1 MLARFL
7 FEVAIFILFKVH
19 DSQFSPGFIYLGLNC
34 TNNHFMTVHNRV
46 EARYMA
52 TTQTQEIIESEQVET
67 SAWSS
72 IGLLKIA
79 GIMLTIAAVWRLVDQ
94 FVLGLGSTWM
104 NILPSKLFP
113 FLIILGFFWKYRP
126 REIDSV
132 LGLSR
137 ENFQVQL
144 AIGLLIGIAISFGID
159 FGGTIV
165 YGLLID
171 PTYPL
176 QLHIL
181 NPDLLGYM
189 LFFFLTNA
197 FLEET
202 LFRGLLINAF
212 KTRQT
217 TNRAIL
223 LSAII
228 FGIWHAGWP
237 LLNGAAGSDAMN
249 QIVTMVFFTTIL
261 GIFLG
266 IYYERFN
273 SSRSL
278 VGPIV
283 IHTMFNYVSE
293 CFKIGPEPVIQGPDL
308 VFSNPGLMAA
318 TLLMFFLVFI
328 PLGLLLWKFKIEQ
341 VSAMWHRMTGGE
353 NDGEQTHS
361 ENEIIESTKDN
372 EV

>member
-1 MLARFL
+1 
-7 FEVAIFILFKVH
+7 
-19 DSQFSPGFIYLGLNC
+19 
-34 TNNHFMTVHNRV
+34 
-46 EARYMA
+46 MA
-52 TTQTQEIIESEQVET
+52 ATQVQEIIESKQVES

-72 IGLLKIA
+72 ISLLKIG

-94 FVLGLGSTWM
+94 FMLGLGSTWM

-137 ENFQVQL
+137 DNFQAHL
-144 AIGLLIGIAISFGID
+144 AVGLLIGIAISFGID

-165 YGLLID
+165 YGLSID

-176 QLHIL
+176 QLNIL
-181 NPDLLGYM
+181 NEELLGYM

-212 KTRQT
+212 KTRLNS
-217 TNRAIL
+217 NRAIM

-228 FGIWHAGWP
+228 FGFWHAGWP
-237 LLNGAAGSDAMN
+237 LINGAAGSDAMN
-249 QIVTMVFFTTIL
+249 QVASMVFFTTIL

-266 IYYERFN
+266 IYYDRFN
-273 SSRSL
+273 SSQSL

-283 IHTMFNYVSE
+283 VHTMFNYVSE

-308 VFSNPGLMAA
+308 IFSNPGLMAA
-318 TLLMFFLVFI
+318 TLLMFFLIFI
-328 PLGLLLWKFKIEQ
+328 PLGIFLWKFNIEQ
-341 VSAMWHRMTGGE
+341 VSVMWHRLIGKE
-353 NDGEQTHS
+353 NDGEQIHS
-361 ENEIIESTKDN
+361 ENEITTSKHN
-372 EV
+372 SEV

>member
-1 MLARFL
+1 
-7 FEVAIFILFKVH
+7 
-19 DSQFSPGFIYLGLNC
+19 
-34 TNNHFMTVHNRV
+34 
-46 EARYMA
+46 MA
-52 TTQTQEIIESEQVET
+52 TTQVQEIIESEQVET

-72 IGLLKIA
+72 IGLLKMGI
-79 GIMLTIAAVWRLVDQ
+79 IMLTIAVVWRVVDQ
-94 FVLGLGSTWM
+94 FLLGLGDTWL
-104 NILPSKLFP
+104 NIMPSKLFP
-113 FLIILGFFWKYRP
+113 FLIILGFFWRYRP
-126 REIDSV
+126 KEIDSV
-132 LGLSR
+132 LGLTR
-137 ENFQVQL
+137 ENLQTQL
-144 AIGLLIGIAISFGID
+144 AVGLLIGIAISFGID

-165 YGLLID
+165 YGLFID
-171 PTYPL
+171 PSYPL

-189 LFFFLTNA
+189 MIFFLTNA

-212 KTRQT
+212 KTRQSS
-217 TNRAIL
+217 NRAIM

-237 LLNGAAGSDAMN
+237 LVNGAAGSDAMN
-249 QIVTMVFFTTIL
+249 QVASMVFFTTIL
-261 GIFLG
+261 GVFLG

-278 VGPIV
+278 AGPIL

-308 VFSNPGLMAA
+308 IFSNPGLMAT
-318 TLLMFFLVFI
+318 TLLMFFLIFI
-328 PLGLLLWKFKIEQ
+328 PLGIFLWKFKIEQ
-341 VSAMWHRMTGGE
+341 VSAMWYRLIGKE
-353 NDGEQTHS
+353 NDGEKTHS
-361 ENEIIESTKDN
+361 EDEIMTSKNES

>member
-1 MLARFL
+1 
-7 FEVAIFILFKVH
+7 
-19 DSQFSPGFIYLGLNC
+19 
-34 TNNHFMTVHNRV
+34 
-46 EARYMA
+46 MA
-52 TTQTQEIIESEQVET
+52 TTQVQEIIESEQVKT

-72 IGLLKIA
+72 IGLLKIG
-79 GIMLTIAAVWRLVDQ
+79 GIMLTIAAVWRVVDQ

-126 REIDSV
+126 KEIDSV

-144 AIGLLIGIAISFGID
+144 VIGLLIGIAISFGID

-176 QLHIL
+176 QFHIL
-181 NPDLLGYM
+181 NEELLGYM

-217 TNRAIL
+217 QNRAIL
-223 LSAII
+223 LSAIV
-228 FGIWHAGWP
+228 FGVWHAGWP
-237 LLNGAAGSDAMN
+237 LVNGAAGSDATN

-308 VFSNPGLMAA
+308 IFSNPGLMAT
-318 TLLMFFLVFI
+318 TLLMFSLIFI
-328 PLGLLLWKFKIEQ
+328 PIGLFLWKFKIEQ
-341 VSAMWHRMTGGE
+341 VSVMWHRMIGKE
-353 NDGEQTHS
+353 NDVEQKHS
-361 ENEIIESTKDN
+361 DNEIITSTNDS

>member
-1 MLARFL
+1 MA
-7 FEVAIFILFKVH
+7 
-19 DSQFSPGFIYLGLNC
+19 
-34 TNNHFMTVHNRV
+34 VHNRV

-52 TTQTQEIIESEQVET
+52 TTQVQDIIESKQVVPST
-67 SAWSS
+67 WSS
-72 IGLLKIA
+72 FGLLKTA
-79 GIMLTIAAVWRLVDQ
+79 GIMLIIAVVWRLVDQ
-94 FVLGLGSTWM
+94 FVLGLGNTWM

-113 FLIILGFFWKYRP
+113 FLIILGFFWKYR
-126 REIDSV
+126 RSEIASV

-137 ENFQVQL
+137 VNFQVQL
-144 AIGLLIGIAISFGID
+144 VVGLLIGMAISFGID

-165 YGLLID
+165 YGLFID

-181 NPDLLGYM
+181 NEELLGYM

-217 TNRAIL
+217 PNRAIL

-237 LLNGAAGSDAMN
+237 LVNGAAGSDAIN
-249 QIVTMVFFTTIL
+249 QVASMVFFTTIL

-273 SSRSL
+273 SSQSL
-278 VGPIV
+278 IGPIV
-283 IHTMFNYVSE
+283 VHTMFNYVSE

-308 VFSNPGLMAA
+308 IFSTPGLMAT
-318 TLLMFFLVFI
+318 TLLMFFLIFI
-328 PLGLLLWKFKIEQ
+328 PLGVILWKFKIEQ
-341 VSAMWHRMTGGE
+341 VSVMWHRMIGKETNGG
-353 NDGEQTHS
+353 QKRS
-361 ENEIIESTKDN
+361 ENEIITDKKDN